1 MQLPLQTL
9 RLAKQSFAVAI
20 IASTVIPFKAH
31 SLPTS
36 NGAACSSAVLNAGDR
51 LKRKHSATLISV
63 VFEETQDGLSPIKS
77 GKTLSFTLANYP
89 TSTTSSYEINVR
101 SKNESIMNSPR
112 LQVAVASLIMA
123 GCQQVD
129 KVEFGMNHTGW
140 IEPVYRMHD
149 GTVKSGVSVPCRAR
163 GPELPWGYYMSC

>member
-1 MQLPLQTL
+1 MQLPLHTL

-51 LKRKHSATLISV
+51 LKSKHGATLISV
-63 VFEETQDGLSPIKS
+63 AFEETQDSISPIKG
-77 GKTLSFTLANYP
+77 GKTLSFIFMNFP
-89 TSTTSSYEINVR
+89 TSTTSRYEINAR
-101 SKNESIMNSPR
+101 NKNDAIMNSPR
-112 LQVAVASLIMA
+112 LQVAVASLIMT
-123 GCQQVD
+123 GCHQVD